1 MMKKMQTADRLT
13 AAVLKEWGR
22 SFSSHELLGAWL
34 YGSRARGESR
44 PDSDID
50 LAVLSDRPLD
60 PVELFDAAGRLA
72 GSLGATVDLVDLRQ
86 AGGLLKV
93 EATHHGQPLVPISR
107 EAALFAAHALA
118 DHAAFAPRRR
128 AATQAFVEAFRA
140 G

>member
-1 MMKKMQTADRLT
+1 MQPADRLT
-13 AAVLKEWGR
+13 AAVLDEWAR
-22 SFSSHELLGAWL
+22 SFSGRELLGAWL

-50 LAVLSDRPLD
+50 LAVLGDRPLD

-72 GSLGATVDLVDLRQ
+72 AGLGVAVDLVDLRQ

-93 EATHHGQPLVPISR
+93 EATHHGQPLVTVTR
-107 EAALFAAHALA
+107 EAALFATHALA

-128 AATQAFVEAFRA
+128 AATQAFVESFRA